1 MIVGLL
7 SLSCYEPCG
16 TWLEEGGGKRG
27 KGIVGGRE
35 GVVEAKVVVVCGEE
49 GLAEVKGRRGLHVCD
64 FEKVHKT
71 SIFGTFPK
79 VN

>member
-1 MIVGLL
+1 MIVGLV

-16 TWLEEGGGKRG
+16 TWLEEGGGKTG

-35 GVVEAKVVVVCGEE
+35 GVVEAKVVVCGEE

-64 FEKVHKT
+64 LRTVHKT
-71 SIFGTFPK
+71 SFFWNFP
-79 VN
+79 